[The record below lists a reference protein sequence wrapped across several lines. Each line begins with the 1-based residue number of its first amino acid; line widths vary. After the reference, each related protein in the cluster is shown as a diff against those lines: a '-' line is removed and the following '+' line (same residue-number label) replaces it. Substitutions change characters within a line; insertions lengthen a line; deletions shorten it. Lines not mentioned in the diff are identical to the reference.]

1 MSRRSG
7 KASSPRLDLQLNLSP
22 PNMEEYYT
30 SRRSPTGSSFSSSP
44 SSCLSSENEHEA
56 TSMVLAGCP
65 RCFMYVLLSEE
76 DPTCPKCKSPV
87 LIDLLGGGNSCL
99 NINKKKNRRT

>member
-22 PNMEEYYT
+22 PNREEYYT

-44 SSCLSSENEHEA
+44 SSCLPSENEHEA

-87 LIDLLGGGNSCL
+87 LIDLLSGGNSCL
-99 NINKKKNRRT
+99 NMNKKKNRRT